1 MNNLENLKVKILEL
15 IENPSYVPLVA
26 NDIWEKLGLTDALS
40 FKEVVKCLNELE
52 REFIIGHTSKG
63 KFDLLSRLKRF
74 VGRMDLKDGGF
85 GFVITDEL
93 EKDIFIPKT
102 ATLNAVNRD
111 TVLVEL
117 TTSLDE
123 PEGRVIEI
131 ISRNTK
137 YLVGTLKQKGK
148 HYIVYPDNF
157 KTALIA
163 VVKKENLNGALVND
177 KVKVFLTKY
186 QSDGKCEGEIVSIIG
201 KRDDPG
207 IDITML
213 VEESLLKSEFPKE
226 VLDYANT
233 IPQSVKK
240 EDYPNYVDLEDELIF
255 TIDGDD
261 AKDFDDAVGI
271 KVLANGNY
279 ELGVYIADVS
289 NYVKNGD
296 LLDLEALERYFSIYL
311 PDRVIPMLPV
321 ALSNGICS
329 LNPGVLRLTL
339 ACKMEIDG
347 KGNLISCDIFEAIIK
362 SKMRFTY
369 NFVNKILKN
378 DEFAL
383 KNTSVELVDSL
394 LKMQKL
400 AEILSKN
407 RHERG
412 SLNFETKE
420 AKIVLDEQGRTI
432 DVKCIERGISENII
446 EEFMIKANE
455 AVTEAMEYRLL
466 PFIYRVHEEPVKE
479 KLEAF
484 NKIASRLGYK
494 INMKKGEVHPRA
506 LQQILE
512 ASHDELQG
520 RIINNLL
527 LRSMAKAKYHATN
540 LGHYGLASKHYTHF
554 TSPIRRYPDLLVHR
568 LVKEL
573 YLKQNELN
581 NEQILSNYGKI
592 ISDVAKT
599 ASEIE
604 RRIEKLER
612 DADDTKKCEYMRH
625 YLDIPFKG
633 VISSVTKWGFYVEL
647 ENTIEGLVAPIN
659 MGVKKYF
666 FDEDLLCWHD
676 KKYQTVY
683 QIGDVVEV
691 IALASSK
698 ERREIDFMIKEN
710 SDGYK
715 RKNNMSK

>member
-1 MNNLENLKVKILEL
+1 MNNLKKQILEL
-15 IENPSYVPLVA
+15 IEDSNYIPLEP
-26 NDIWEKLGLTDALS
+26 NKICEKLGLNDASS
-40 FKEVVKCLNELE
+40 FTKVVKCLNELE
-52 REFIIGHTSKG
+52 SEFIIGHTAKG

-74 VGRMDLKDGGF
+74 VGKIDLKEAGF

-93 EKDIFIPKT
+93 EDDIFIPKGL
-102 ATLNAVNRD
+102 TLNAMNRD

-117 TTSLDE
+117 TTSLDD
-123 PEGRVIEI
+123 PEGRIVEI

-157 KTALIA
+157 KMGIIA
-163 VVKKENLNGALVND
+163 FVKKENLNGAVVND

-186 QSDGKCEGEIVSIIG
+186 QSDGKCEGEIVSVIG
-201 KRDDPG
+201 KKSDPG

-213 VEESLLKSEFPKE
+213 VEESMLKSEFPEE
-226 VLDYANT
+226 VLKYAET
-233 IPQSVKK
+233 IPQTVEKK
-240 EDYPNYVDLEDELIF
+240 DYPDYIDLEEELIF

-271 KVLANGNY
+271 KELENGNY

-289 NYVKNGD
+289 SYVKPGD
-296 LLDLEALERYFSIYL
+296 LLDNEAIERNFSIYL
-311 PDRVIPMLPV
+311 PDRVIPMLPI

-329 LNPGVLRLTL
+329 LNPGVLRLTM

-347 KGNLISCDIFEAIIK
+347 KGNLVSCDIFKAIIK
-362 SKMRFTY
+362 SKYRFTY
-369 NFVNKILKN
+369 NFVNKILEN
-378 DEFAL
+378 DEFAI
-383 KNTSVELVDSL
+383 KNTSDELVDSL

-400 AEILSKN
+400 AQILSKN
-407 RHERG
+407 RQNRG
-412 SLNFETKE
+412 SLDFESKE
-420 AKIVLDEQGRTI
+420 AKVILDEKGNTI
-432 DVKCIERGISENII
+432 DVKCLERRISENII

-466 PFIYRVHEEPVKE
+466 PFIYRVHEEPVLE

-494 INMKKGEVHPRA
+494 LNLKKGEVHPKS
-506 LQQILE
+506 LQQIIE
-512 ASHDELQG
+512 DSKSDELKG
-520 RIINNLL
+520 RIVNNLL
-527 LRSMAKAKYHATN
+527 LRSMAKAKYHDTN
-540 LGHYGLASKHYTHF
+540 LGHYGLASKHYSHF

-568 LVKEL
+568 LIKDL
-573 YLKQNELN
+573 YLEQKQLN
-581 NEQILSNYGKI
+581 NEQILENYDKI
-592 ISDVAKT
+592 ISDVAKN
-599 ASEIE
+599 ASDVEKRIE
-604 RRIEKLER
+604 RLER
-612 DADDTKKCEYMRH
+612 DAVDTKKCEYMRK

-676 KKYQTVY
+676 KKYTRVY
-683 QIGDVVEV
+683 QIGDIVEV
-691 IALASSK
+691 IALSASK

-710 SDGYK
+710 PNGY
-715 RKNNMSK
+715 KNNMSK

>member
-1 MNNLENLKVKILEL
+1 MENLKKAILEL
-15 IENPSYVPLVA
+15 MEDESYKPLEPSK
-26 NDIWEKLGLTDALS
+26 ICEKLGLIDAAS
-40 FKEVVKCLNELE
+40 FTLVMKTLNQLE
-52 REFIIGHTSKG
+52 SEFIIGHTAKG
-63 KFDLLSRLKRF
+63 KYDLLNRLKRF
-74 VGRMDLKDGGF
+74 IGKIDLKEAGF
-85 GFVITDEL
+85 GFVITSEL
-93 EKDIFIPKT
+93 EKDIFIPKGLT
-102 ATLNAVNRD
+102 HNAINRD

-117 TTSLDE
+117 TTSLDD

-131 ISRNTK
+131 VARNTK
-137 YLVGTLKQKGK
+137 YLIGTLKQKGK

-163 VVKKENLNGALVND
+163 VIKKEHLGGAVVND

-186 QSDGKCEGEIVSIIG
+186 QSDGKCEGEIVSVIG
-201 KRDDPG
+201 KKNDPG

-213 VEESLLKSEFPKE
+213 LEESMLRSEFPSE
-226 VLDYANT
+226 VIDYAST
-233 IPQSVKK
+233 IPQTVEKS
-240 EDYPNYVDLEDELIF
+240 DYPDYIDLEDELIF

-271 KVLANGNY
+271 KELDNGNY

-289 NYVKNGD
+289 SYVQPSD
-296 LLDLEALERYFSIYL
+296 LLDLEAQERYFSIYL
-311 PDRVIPMLPV
+311 PDRVVPMLPF

-339 ACKMEIDG
+339 ACKMEIDR
-347 KGNLISCDIFEAIIK
+347 KGNLISCDIFQAIIK
-362 SKMRFTY
+362 SKYRFTY
-369 NFVNKILKN
+369 NYVNKILNN
-378 DEFAL
+378 DEIAI
-383 KNTSVELVDSL
+383 KNTSDELVDSL
-394 LKMQKL
+394 LKMREL
-400 AEILSKN
+400 ARILSLN
-407 RHERG
+407 RRERG
-412 SLNFETKE
+412 SLDFETKE
-420 AKIVLDEQGRTI
+420 AKIILDEKGNTV

-455 AVTEAMEYRLL
+455 AVTEAMEYQLL
-466 PFIYRVHEEPVKE
+466 PFIYRVHEEPVLE
-479 KLEAF
+479 KLEVF
-484 NKIASRLGYK
+484 NKIASRLGVK
-494 INMKKGEVHPRA
+494 INLKKGEVHPRA
-506 LQQILE
+506 LQQIIE
-512 ASHDELQG
+512 DSRGTLQG

-527 LRSMAKAKYHATN
+527 LRSMAKAKYHDTN

-568 LVKEL
+568 LIKDL
-573 YLKQNELN
+573 YLQQKGLI
-581 NEQILSNYGKI
+581 NEQILTDYGKI
-592 ISDVAKT
+592 ISDVAKN

-604 RRIEKLER
+604 KRIERLER
-612 DADDTKKCEYMRH
+612 DADDAKKCEYMRH

-683 QIGDVVEV
+683 QIGDIVEV
-691 IALASSK
+691 IALSASK

-710 SDGYK
+710 PNGY
-715 RKNNMSK
+715 KNNMSK